1 MYTETHIAVFLTL
14 AVLDFS
20 FDFVLVA
27 LIASF
32 LLDICFEQNFTVLI
46 GRSR

>member
-20 FDFVLVA
+20 YDFVLVA
-27 LIASF
+27 LIGSF
-32 LLDICFEQNFTVLI
+32 PLDLFQTKIHSLL
-46 GRSR
+46 